1 MREAE
6 MHEAE
11 ERKAHICFS
20 SIGKASTVSR
30 TASTVSRTASIFS
43 CKSSSSSTRQ
53 RTWAARVAGDGGS
66 LSS

>member
-30 TASTVSRTASIFS
+30 TASIFS
-43 CKSSSSSTRQ
+43 CKSSSTRQ
-53 RTWAARVAGDGGS
+53 RTWAARMAGG